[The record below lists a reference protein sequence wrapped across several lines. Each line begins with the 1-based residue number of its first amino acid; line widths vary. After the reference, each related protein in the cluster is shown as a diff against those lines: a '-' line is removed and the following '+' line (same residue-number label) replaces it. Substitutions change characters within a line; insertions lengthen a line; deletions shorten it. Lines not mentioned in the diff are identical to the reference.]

1 MKIYSANNT
10 TFQAKLDVTKVKTNK
25 ARWKNIAKTF
35 NNDTKHI
42 PGLVKVEEQAND
54 TIITSNPILDL
65 YGDITALTFN
75 QTMEGLLA
83 KYDDNTIAKKLIK
96 LLNIGEI
103 AESRKEK
110 VLEKFC
116 QKGSFKSEIPEETLK
131 MEYDS
136 INEVARNKAN
146 KDAFLRNFEIV
157 L

>member
-1 MKIYSANNT
+1 MKIDSVNNT
-10 TFQAKLDVTKVKTNK
+10 TFQARLDVTKVKTNK

-35 NNDTKHI
+35 NNDTKHVS
-42 PGLVKVEEQAND
+42 GLVRVEELAND
-54 TIITSNPILDL
+54 TIITSNPIQDL
-65 YGDITALTFN
+65 CGDITALTFN

-83 KYDDNTIAKKLIK
+83 KYDDNAIAKKIIK
-96 LLNIGEI
+96 LFDIGEV

-110 VLEKFC
+110 VLKKFY
-116 QKGSFKSEIPEETLK
+116 QKGFFESEIPEETLK

-136 INEVARNKAN
+136 INEAARNKAN